1 MADQNDPTNAAPAA
15 ADGQPQAGTPAP
27 EATPDAQAAAGDNA
41 TISLEDARKLR
52 SESQN
57 LRKRLKELE
66 DEKQKAADAQL
77 SEVERAKKQADAA
90 QTRLAEIEGT
100 LRQERVGREV
110 ERTAAKLKLDP
121 ELAGRLVAPDMLEY
135 DDDGKPTNTEKVL
148 KGLIA
153 KWPNLVKADAPPPD
167 INANQ
172 GRGSGQQA
180 VDPQA
185 EEARIRKTFRI

>member
-27 EATPDAQAAAGDNA
+27 AANTDAPAAAGDNA
-41 TISLEDARKLR
+41 TISLEEARKLR
-52 SESQN
+52 SEAQN

-66 DEKQKAADAQL
+66 DDKQKAADAQL
-77 SEVERAKKQADAA
+77 SEVERAKKQADEA
-90 QTRLAEIEGT
+90 QARLAEITAT
-100 LRQERVGREV
+100 LCRERVGREV
-110 ERTAAKLKLDP
+110 ERTATRLHLDP
-121 ELAGRLVAPDMLEY
+121 ELAGRLVTPEMLEF
-135 DDDGKPTNTEKVL
+135 DDGGKPTNTEKVL

-153 KWPNLVKADAPPPD
+153 KWPHLVKADAPPPD

-172 GRGSGQQA
+172 GRGSGQQT

-185 EEARIRKTFRI
+185 EEARIRKAFRI

>member
-172 GRGSGQQA
+172 GRGSGQQT